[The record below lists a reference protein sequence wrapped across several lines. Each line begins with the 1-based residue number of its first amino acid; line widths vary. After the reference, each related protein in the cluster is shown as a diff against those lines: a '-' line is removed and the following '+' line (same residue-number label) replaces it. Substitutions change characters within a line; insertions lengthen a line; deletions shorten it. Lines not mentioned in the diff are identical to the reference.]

1 MDSEGLSLVVVQ
13 YLNEHSS
20 QTDGALIRALTS
32 SQWMP
37 KIDVT
42 VAIDLLRT
50 SIKHK
55 VVDEDGPPP
64 LSEDNDEG
72 EDEKEDEL
80 EEDAVQQAGKKRKG
94 KGKAK
99 AKLKKRKAAPKRKLK
114 SLRTRCVDAV
124 RFDARAAFEHST
136 LDGLPAD
143 VSIEL
148 LQGALD
154 IAHKES
160 DADDSAIAEL
170 RTSQGELKS
179 EVKELQQTKRTL
191 EAQSSSWR
199 DQYYA
204 SQQSLQLTRS
214 DLTAERQSLQSTRA
228 ELAAETLAYQR
239 LKNAVQAHNNIGR
252 QRFGSPPLLYKSV
265 HIPAK
270 YP

>member
-1 MDSEGLSLVVVQ
+1 M
-13 YLNEHSS
+13 
-20 QTDGALIRALTS
+20 
-32 SQWMP
+32 
-37 KIDVT
+37 
-42 VAIDLLRT
+42 
-50 SIKHK
+50 
-55 VVDEDGPPP
+55 
-64 LSEDNDEG
+64 
-72 EDEKEDEL
+72 
-80 EEDAVQQAGKKRKG
+80 QQAGKKRKG

-160 DADDSAIAEL
+160 DADDSAIAKL

-204 SQQSLQLTRS
+204 SQQSLQ
-214 DLTAERQSLQSTRA
+214 STRA
-228 ELAAETLAYQR
+228 ELAAEKKAYER
-239 LKNAVQAHNNIGR
+239 LKNAVQAHNNIGLHDR
-252 QRFGSPPLLYKSV
+252 HRPLLYKQV